1 MNKKLRISLITVAIL
16 LLIGI
21 SVTSCMAILPKAD
34 MKPSDYD
41 LGLTLDQASKENKPV
56 LTVFYVDWCTYCKRF
71 MPKLDKIRNINKKDL
86 NVVLLNV
93 EDPENEKISKEYRI
107 AGFPTVYIIDPKYDN
122 RVHIDSGYLETVDT
136 LNKEIQ
142 RYLNFRKLAE
152 QGVSCQK

>member
-1 MNKKLRISLITVAIL
+1 
-16 LLIGI
+16 
-21 SVTSCMAILPKAD
+21 
-34 MKPSDYD
+34 
-41 LGLTLDQASKENKPV
+41 
-56 LTVFYVDWCTYCKRF
+56 